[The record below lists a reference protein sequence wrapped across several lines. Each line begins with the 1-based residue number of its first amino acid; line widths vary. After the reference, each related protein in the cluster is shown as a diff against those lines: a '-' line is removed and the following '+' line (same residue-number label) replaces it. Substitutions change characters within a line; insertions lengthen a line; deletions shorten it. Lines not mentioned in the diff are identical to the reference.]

1 MISTAMD
8 SSSSN
13 ETISP
18 SVAGPTALIGHNSAL
33 NGLDAPN
40 YAPHSRVGKELAE
53 IPQNMQ
59 PINYEPALHPEHCPH
74 TALVPLLPQILPSQ
88 PQHIND
94 ICENSGVGAAIYE
107 AVPGNAEQILT
118 VGGHLDTVSKA
129 FGLIVRRNNDEFPNS
144 QMGSVIGKA
153 RSKIKEIQDMS
164 GALGDLTKEKDK
176 ASAKAQKYGGSK
188 TNEMVRIIKEQALK
202 FEEEMHWLTSNL
214 VKLTSSNQVLERGRM

>member
-1 MISTAMD
+1 M
-8 SSSSN
+8 
-13 ETISP
+13 
-18 SVAGPTALIGHNSAL
+18 PTF
-33 NGLDAPN
+33 
-40 YAPHSRVGKELAE
+40 R
-53 IPQNMQ
+53 
-59 PINYEPALHPEHCPH
+59 
-74 TALVPLLPQILPSQ
+74 
-88 PQHIND
+88 HIND
-94 ICENSGVGAAIYE
+94 ICENSG

-129 FGLIVRRNNDEFPNS
+129 FVPNS

-164 GALGDLTKEKDK
+164 VGDLTKEKDK